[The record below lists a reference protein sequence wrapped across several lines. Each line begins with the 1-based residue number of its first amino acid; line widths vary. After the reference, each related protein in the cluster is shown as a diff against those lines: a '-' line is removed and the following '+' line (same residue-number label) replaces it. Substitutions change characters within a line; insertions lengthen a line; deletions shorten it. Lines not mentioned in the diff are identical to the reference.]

1 MFALL
6 ALAFPGV
13 LLLVMLAMDRVEAP
27 LRVESVGERLIEFFD
42 GARPDELERV
52 VRQDL
57 GEVLDRYWRRRNL
70 RARLMSRR
78 P

>member
-6 ALAFPGV
+6 AIAFPGV
-13 LLLVMLAMDRVEAP
+13 LLLLLLAMERVEAP
-27 LRVESVGERLIEFFD
+27 LRIESVGERLVEFLD
-42 GARPDELERV
+42 EARPDEVEKV

-70 RARLMSRR
+70 RSRLLSRR